1 MKITQIQCPS
11 CLGRLEVDWD
21 SGKAVCQYCL
31 NELLIKPELQK
42 TEQKKPDATLKDL
55 AHIQGSVKEG
65 FYPFAYDEK
74 GCLQALK
81 KQLAWQDTISE
92 SVFFELELVQ
102 LKRVFIPLYYFQI
115 DYEAQVRGAYVH
127 QEQQRGQGRISAS
140 IHLHSS
146 GNTTVFSEVFP
157 TDAQKE
163 ADYSINGKLPL
174 HIKKGAAYCTEMQQ
188 FSAHNQ
194 DVQVLPF
201 DISRETALADPHLL
215 EAFEAGARDYLIGTE
230 SPSELQLTLFPK
242 HCDTEKLYFPYY
254 IGEFKYGNQTYSF
267 VADGTDAERLFPTQ
281 LPECEQLVQVKKSF
295 SRTSSV
301 LWRFCYTFFSVGLLS
316 GTLFHLFFGG
326 FLLPAVAFSLLT
338 SSIVLLLACLA
349 TWYFLLVPE
358 VKFFSEYGR
367 FKAELSQA
375 LSQPDASTAAVKKAF
390 EARRKKLVRKT
401 VFYSSLENMAYEFAL
416 ILFLA
421 FLIWY
426 FGFYGLSLLVLLAF
440 VSWNTIRIFTT
451 NSSDR
456 CIETKG

>member
-1 MKITQIQCPS
+1 M
-11 CLGRLEVDWD
+11 
-21 SGKAVCQYCL
+21 
-31 NELLIKPELQK
+31 
-42 TEQKKPDATLKDL
+42 
-55 AHIQGSVKEG
+55 
-65 FYPFAYDEK
+65 
-74 GCLQALK
+74 
-81 KQLAWQDTISE
+81 
-92 SVFFELELVQ
+92 
-102 LKRVFIPLYYFQI
+102 
-115 DYEAQVRGAYVH
+115 
-127 QEQQRGQGRISAS
+127 
-140 IHLHSS
+140 
-146 GNTTVFSEVFP
+146 
-157 TDAQKE
+157 
-163 ADYSINGKLPL
+163 
-174 HIKKGAAYCTEMQQ
+174 
-188 FSAHNQ
+188 
-194 DVQVLPF
+194 
-201 DISRETALADPHLL
+201 
-215 EAFEAGARDYLIGTE
+215 IGTE
-230 SPSELQLTLFPK
+230 TPSELQLTLFPK

-254 IGEFKYGNQTYSF
+254 LGEFKYGNQTYSF
-267 VADGTDAERLFPTQ
+267 VADGTDAERLFPTE